1 MQMYRIALSFIIYT
15 SLPLNLNPGRSGM
28 MILITGEEKDFS
40 FKINA
45 LITTSFLI
53 ASLACAIFYPNIL
66 VVLSMIGG
74 IDVCTIGIFFP
85 GYIT

>member
-15 SLPLNLNPGRSGM
+15 SLPLNLNPGRSGT
-28 MILITGEEKDFS
+28 MILIKGEETSFS
-40 FKINA
+40 FKANL
-45 LITTSFLI
+45 LITTCFLG

-74 IDVCTIGIFFP
+74 IDVCTMGIFFP
-85 GYIT
+85 GIT